1 MSLARLKGAAAYLD
15 ESQGTV
21 SIEAAVED
29 QDEEVESLLNSFD
42 VDKQAACGT
51 LRPVGADEAT
61 APPSKHRKVAARLMD
76 HVQLSSSLETASAG
90 VVVDTTLSDYQ
101 RYWNQFKDFC
111 AAIEKVKSAQD
122 VDGLW
127 PDLPADFPTWIAL
140 WIMDK

>member
-29 QDEEVESLLNSFD
+29 QDEEVESLINSFD

-51 LRPVGADEAT
+51 LRPVDSWT
-61 APPSKHRKVAARLMD
+61 MSNSL
-76 HVQLSSSLETASAG
+76 SSLETASAG

-101 RYWNQFKDFC
+101 QYTQFSLREPAVDMLHRYWHQFKDFC
-111 AAIEKVKSAQD
+111 TAIEKVKSAND

-127 PDLPADFPTWIAL
+127 PDLLADFPTWIAL